1 MHPMLRVATGQNGR
15 NIMEQQTSQKPAV
28 NIVQQRPTLPS
39 NLNGDFAQGLRTMP
53 PSADRPDYARGQ
65 ESKAP
70 IIEGPDFARGMR
82 TQLMHPEGPDY
93 ARGLRQAGQ

>member
-1 MHPMLRVATGQNGR
+1 
-15 NIMEQQTSQKPAV
+15 MEQQTSQKPGV
-28 NIVQQRPTLPS
+28 NIVQQRPTLPP

-65 ESKAP
+65 ESEALS
-70 IIEGPDFARGMR
+70 IEGPDFARGMR
-82 TQLMHPEGPDY
+82 MQLPHPEGPDY